1 MELDKARRSKD
12 RSDVVEGAG
21 PIDEASSPATEPAD
35 DTQGNSF
42 LPDRTGQYLAQAR
55 ERDIRQH
62 LSRRELENEA
72 KKQKRK

>member
-1 MELDKARRSKD
+1 MELDNKARRSKH
-12 RSDVVEGAG
+12 RVAEGAG
-21 PIDEASSPATEPAD
+21 PIGEASNPASEPAD
-35 DTQGNSF
+35 DTQGNTF
-42 LPDRTGQYLAQAR
+42 LPDRSGQYLAQAR